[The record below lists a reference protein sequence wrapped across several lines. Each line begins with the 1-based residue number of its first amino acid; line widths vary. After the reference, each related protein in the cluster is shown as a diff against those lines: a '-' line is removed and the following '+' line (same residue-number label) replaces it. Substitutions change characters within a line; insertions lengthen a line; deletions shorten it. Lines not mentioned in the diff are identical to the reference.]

1 MLSGLI
7 ELANELFPAISQEV
21 TDGAKIAMEQFNKNG
36 KKLNFTTNN
45 SLEELSQGDVITNV
59 GFCYYDDYGNQF
71 TFKSSGMVLS
81 TSCHID
87 QKEKLLICPVF
98 SQNEF
103 CGNNQELQSNKIFQ
117 YMYLHSQNNST
128 MGHYA
133 DFSIVNTFNKQLIF
147 NGIENKKMDRLISLN
162 QIGYYV
168 FITKLSI
175 YLMRVEDSDT
185 QKNRDS
191 F

>member
-7 ELANELFPAISQEV
+7 ELANEVFPAISQEV

-45 SLEELSQGDVITNV
+45 SLEQLSQGDVITNV

-71 TFKSSGMVLS
+71 TFKSNGMVLS

-98 SQNEF
+98 SQSEF
-103 CGNNQELQSNKIFQ
+103 CGNNQELQSNRIFQ
-117 YMYLHSQNNST
+117 YMYLHSQNNLT

-147 NGIENKKMDRLISLN
+147 NGIENKKMGRLISLN

-185 QKNRDS
+185 QKYRAS